1 VSFDARLT
9 IVALATFALANGI
22 VSLAVWRLWP
32 RLEMSS
38 SPVMRAAALLQ
49 LRLTPSVLAAAAT
62 MLALFAFVE
71 YEPRGNG
78 EHMGIF
84 LVILSS
90 AAASLMALSATR
102 GLIGQIRTARLV
114 RAWGRSAER
123 VVLPQ
128 LPGVPAIDVPSF
140 AIDTPFPIVAVVGL
154 VRPRLFIARVVLA
167 SCTPEELQAILRHE
181 RGHITRRD
189 NLRHLVFLSAPDCL
203 AGTPFGARAR
213 QMWRDATEE
222 AADDAAAPDAATRLH
237 LAAALVRVARLVPA
251 GCVQAELPMSALYR
265 GEPLETR
272 VRRLLDTAPPPRHT
286 RWRVW
291 HAVALVLLLGIGLA
305 SADAIQNLVEAAV
318 KFLP

>member
-1 VSFDARLT
+1 VSFDARL
-9 IVALATFALANGI
+9 IVVALATFALANGI

-49 LRLTPSVLAAAAT
+49 LRLTPSVLAVAAT

-78 EHMGIF
+78 EHMGVL

-102 GLIGQIRTARLV
+102 GLMGQVRTARLV
-114 RAWGRSAER
+114 RTWGQSAER
-123 VVLPQ
+123 VTLPDM
-128 LPGVPAIDVPSF
+128 PGVPCF
-140 AIDTPFPIVAVVGL
+140 AIDTAFPIVAIVGL
-154 VRPRLFIARVVLA
+154 VRPRLFISRVVLA
-167 SCTPEELQAILRHE
+167 ACPLEELRAILRHE

-203 AGTPFGARAR
+203 AGTPFGARVR

-222 AADDAAAPDAATRLH
+222 AADDAAAPDTATRLH

-265 GEPLETR
+265 GEPLEAR
-272 VRRLLDTAPPPRHT
+272 VRRLLDATPPPRHT

-291 HAVALVLLLGIGLA
+291 HAVALVLVLAIGMA
-305 SADAIQNLVEAAV
+305 SADVIQNLVEAAV